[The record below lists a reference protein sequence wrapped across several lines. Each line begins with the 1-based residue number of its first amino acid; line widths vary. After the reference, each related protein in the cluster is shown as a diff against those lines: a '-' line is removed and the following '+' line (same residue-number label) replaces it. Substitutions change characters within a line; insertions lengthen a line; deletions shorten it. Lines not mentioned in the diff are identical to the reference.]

1 MKNKFS
7 KKKKKNKFS
16 RLRTERNLFQMLSV
30 LLEKLHLDEDLT
42 LLSLF
47 SHLFV
52 SNSLCPYGLQH
63 TRLPYL
69 SLSPRVCSNSYPLSW
84 NITH

>member
-52 SNSLCPYGLQH
+52 SNSLCPMDCSTPGFPIFH
-63 TRLPYL
+63 CLPEFAQ
-69 SLSPRVCSNSYPLSW
+69 
-84 NITH
+84 THIH